1 MKTVS
6 KLILLI
12 SLLAAPLALL
22 AKTPEEAYLESY
34 KDRTDMPVP
43 VKVVTPHVNSDYAG
57 TVVKLEFTIDGT
69 GLPKDITVLDAVS
82 GDLAKSLTIAVAGW
96 KFQPLVREG
105 KVISTKVVLPMRIV
119 DGLNS
124 ASKFAVN

>member
-34 KDRTDMPVP
+34 KNRTDTPVP
-43 VKVVTPHVNSDYAG
+43 IKVVTPDVGSGYAG
-57 TVVKLEFTIDGT
+57 TAVKLEFTIDGA
-69 GLPKDITVLDAVS
+69 GLPKDITVLDAVPV
-82 GDLAKSLTIAVAGW
+82 DLAKSLTTAVAGW
-96 KFQPLVREG
+96 KFQPLMREG
-105 KVISTKVVLPMRIV
+105 KAISTKVVLPVRIV
-119 DGLNS
+119 DGLGS
-124 ASKFAVN
+124 ASKFALN

>member
-34 KDRTDMPVP
+34 KDRTDTPVP
-43 VKVVTPHVNSDYAG
+43 VKVVTPEVSSGYVG
-57 TVVKLEFTIDGT
+57 TAVKLEFTIDGA
-69 GLPKDITVLDAVS
+69 GLPKDIIVLDAVPA
-82 GDLAKSLTIAVAGW
+82 DLAKSLTTAVAGW
-96 KFQPLVREG
+96 KFQPLVRDG
-105 KVISTKVVLPMRIV
+105 KAISTKVVLPVRIV
-119 DGLNS
+119 DGLGYTS
-124 ASKFAVN
+124 RFAVN

>member
-6 KLILLI
+6 KLILLS

-22 AKTPEEAYLESY
+22 AKSPEEAYVESY
-34 KDRTDMPVP
+34 RNRTDMPVP
-43 VKVVTPHVNSDYAG
+43 VKVVTPRVDSDYAG

-82 GDLAKSLTIAVAGW
+82 GDLAKSLTAAVAGW
-96 KFQPLVREG
+96 KFQPLVRDG
-105 KVISTKVVLPMRIV
+105 KAVTTKVVLPMRIV
-119 DGLNS
+119 DELSGASRFALN
-124 ASKFAVN
+124 